1 MRVQSHSRQPYR
13 SFFTSAR
20 IKQLDTFLTAQ
31 YRSPHMGVAD
41 EIVAI
46 VDEHNTVLGSAPR
59 REMRAKALP
68 HRATYVLVF
77 NSQDQLYVQKRTLTK
92 DVFPGYYDPAA
103 GGVVLA
109 GEDYP
114 QGALREVEEEMGV
127 RGVPLTALF
136 EFYHKDAHN
145 RVWGAAFSCVYD
157 GEIVLQEEEVE
168 SGFFMATAEI
178 LQLAETEPFTPDG
191 LYVLKRYIA
200 ENHPESKQ
208 DEVEQE

>member
-1 MRVQSHSRQPYR
+1 MRVQSHSRQHYR

-31 YRSPHMGVAD
+31 YRSTHMGVAD

-103 GGVVLA
+103 GGVVL
-109 GEDYP
+109 
-114 QGALREVEEEMGV
+114 R
-127 RGVPLTALF
+127 
-136 EFYHKDAHN
+136 
-145 RVWGAAFSCVYD
+145 
-157 GEIVLQEEEVE
+157 
-168 SGFFMATAEI
+168 
-178 LQLAETEPFTPDG
+178 
-191 LYVLKRYIA
+191 
-200 ENHPESKQ
+200 
-208 DEVEQE
+208 